1 MANHIS
7 KLTPEVRASVL
18 DSVSKGIAQRL
29 IAARAGIS
37 TRTLQHWLTLG
48 RRNQGEQW
56 VAFYAEVKKA
66 EAAAVADKV
75 AIILKAAT
83 GTTERTTK
91 RTVFPDGTSK
101 EETTSRKVFEWTAAA
116 WWLERNFPDLYGS
129 DRQRMKHLERRLAD
143 LEKKTGA
150 AADA

>member
-7 KLTPEVRASVL
+7 KLTPEAKASIL
-18 DSVSKGIAQRL
+18 DSISKGMAQKL
-29 IAARAGIS
+29 IATRAGIS
-37 TRTLQHWLTLG
+37 PRTLQHWLTLG
-48 RRNQGEQW
+48 RRNQGQQW
-56 VAFYAEVKKA
+56 IAFYAEVKKA
-66 EAAAVADKV
+66 ESDAIAEKV

-83 GTTERTTK
+83 GTTEKTVK

-129 DRQRMKHLERRLAD
+129 DRTRMKHLERRLAE
-143 LEKKTGA
+143 LEKASGKS
-150 AADA
+150 DA

>member
-7 KLTPEVRASVL
+7 KLTPEAKASIL
-18 DSVSKGIAQRL
+18 DSISKGMAQKL

-37 TRTLQHWLTLG
+37 PRTLQHWLTLG
-48 RRNQGEQW
+48 RRNQGQQW
-56 VAFYAEVKKA
+56 IAFYAEVKKA
-66 EAAAVADKV
+66 ESDAIAEKV

-83 GTTERTTK
+83 GTTEKTVK

-101 EETTSRKVFEWTAAA
+101 EETTNRKVFEWTAAA

-129 DRQRMKHLERRLAD
+129 DRTRMKHLERRLAE
-143 LEKKTGA
+143 LEKA
-150 AADA
+150 AGKSDA